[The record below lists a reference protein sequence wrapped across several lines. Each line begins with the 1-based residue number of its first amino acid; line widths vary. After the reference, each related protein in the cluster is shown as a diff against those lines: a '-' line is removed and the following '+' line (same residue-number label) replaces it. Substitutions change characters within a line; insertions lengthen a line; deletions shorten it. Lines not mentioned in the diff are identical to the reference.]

1 MAEQTNWREDTLIR
15 DRVMELVVLVL
26 AMIGITSICY
36 MMYIVVTGESGTKGI
51 TKEYTSKS
59 GTKRTAKKSREQH
72 IV

>member
-1 MAEQTNWREDTLIR
+1 MAEQANWREDTLIG
-15 DRVMELVVLVL
+15 DRVMELVLVL
-26 AMIGITSICY
+26 TMIGITSICY
-36 MMYIVVTGESGTKGI
+36 MMYIVVTGDSGTKGI

>member
-1 MAEQTNWREDTLIR
+1 MAEQANWREDTLIG
-15 DRVMELVVLVL
+15 DRVMELVLGL
-26 AMIGITSICY
+26 TTLGIISICY

-59 GTKRTAKKSREQH
+59 GTKRTAKKTREQH

>member
-1 MAEQTNWREDTLIR
+1 
-15 DRVMELVVLVL
+15 MELVLVL
-26 AMIGITSICY
+26 TMIGITSICY

>member
-1 MAEQTNWREDTLIR
+1 MAEQANWREDTLIG
-15 DRVMELVVLVL
+15 DRVMELVLVL

>member
-1 MAEQTNWREDTLIR
+1 MAEQTDRWKDRLIGNR
-15 DRVMELVVLVL
+15 IMELVLGL
-26 AMIGITSICY
+26 ATLGIISICY

-59 GTKRTAKKSREQH
+59 GTKRTAKKTREQH